1 MWVIKM
7 GFWPLYLLAGLFA
20 LLSKL
25 FDLVA
30 LSLDRFL
37 RWLFD

>member
-7 GFWPLYLLAGLFA
+7 GFWPLYLLAGLCA

-25 FDLVA
+25 FDLIARA
-30 LSLDRFL
+30 LEGFL
-37 RWLFD
+37 RGLFE